1 MASARFRVRVLTLS
15 ADAAGTRTVL
25 PPSVG
30 SGHGWRIGRAE
41 EHAYPATASAERIE
55 GEALMDDMVPAQ
67 HCATLFGVLQS
78 EALSPRVSRVLI
90 RKAEEEPDGEA

>member
-1 MASARFRVRVLTLS
+1 MAGARFRVRVLTLS

-30 SGHGWRIGRAE
+30 SGHGWRIGRIE
-41 EHAYPATASAERIE
+41 VHAHPASASAKRMEDE
-55 GEALMDDMVPAQ
+55 TPMDDLTPVR
-67 HCATLFGVLQS
+67 HRATLFGVLRP
-78 EALSPRVSRVLI
+78 EALSPRASRDLI